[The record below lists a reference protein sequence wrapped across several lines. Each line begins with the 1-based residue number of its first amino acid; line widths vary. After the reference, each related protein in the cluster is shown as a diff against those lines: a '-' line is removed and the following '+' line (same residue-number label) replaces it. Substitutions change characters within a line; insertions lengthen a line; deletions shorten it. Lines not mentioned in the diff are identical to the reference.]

1 MFLEKIPRL
10 LETLNKLVE
19 IGEAK
24 GVARRL
30 FVTNS
35 FDGLLT
41 TIGVLLGSY
50 IGGVTAPYSYI
61 GAVLGGTVTMGIFSG
76 FIGAYF
82 SERAERKK
90 ELKEL
95 QAQVLKDLSNTIYGK
110 ASRYIPFYV
119 AAWSSLGILLFP
131 IMSVSPFLLSIYNV
145 LSVNTALAVSIGIA
159 NFFVF
164 TLGVYLGRISG
175 EGVIRTGITML
186 GISLGA
192 TVLLGLISYLF

>member
-1 MFLEKIPRL
+1 MLLEKIPNMMKVL
-10 LETLNKLVE
+10 SKLAE

-50 IGGVTAPYSYI
+50 IGGAVNPYSYI

-76 FIGAYF
+76 FLGAFF
-82 SERAERKK
+82 SEKAERKK

-95 QAQVLKDLSNTIYGK
+95 QTQVMRDLSNTIYGK
-110 ASRYIPFYV
+110 ASKYIPYYV
-119 AAWSSLGILLFP
+119 AVWSSIGLLLFP
-131 IMSVSPFLLSIYNV
+131 IISISPFFLSIKNILNV
-145 LSVNTALAVSIGIA
+145 KNALVSSIGLSNIM
-159 NFFVF
+159 VF
-164 TLGVYLGRISG
+164 ALGIYLGKVSG
-175 EGVIRTGITML
+175 EGVMKTGLTMITT
-186 GISLGA
+186 SLAA
-192 TVLLGLISYLF
+192 TILLTLISIVF